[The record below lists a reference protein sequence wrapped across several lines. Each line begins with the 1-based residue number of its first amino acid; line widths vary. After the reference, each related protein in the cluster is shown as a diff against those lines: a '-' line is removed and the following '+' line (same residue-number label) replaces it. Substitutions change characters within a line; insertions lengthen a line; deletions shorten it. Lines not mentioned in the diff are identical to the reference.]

1 MRRFVAVCS
10 IFIGVAALGC
20 SSAPNEKVASTRSA
34 QTGCESATVVT
45 LTAFDPHTLVLTGVT
60 ADGVELAIQYT
71 SDTIGLLADLG
82 TYTPPDPCFGQ
93 ATAWNNQIDQI
104 DEIDV
109 GCSRAL
115 VQRLEHFA
123 RFDCAASITLGA
135 DDEALTFQPVASASS
150 AQ

>member
-10 IFIGVAALGC
+10 VFIGVAALGC
-20 SSAPNEKVASTRSA
+20 SSAPNEKVASTSSA
-34 QTGCESATVVT
+34 QTGCESSATVVT
-45 LTAFDPHTLVLTGVT
+45 LTAFNPRTLVLTGVT

-93 ATAWNNQIDQI
+93 ATAWNNQID
-104 DEIDV
+104 EMTF
-109 GCSRAL
+109 GCNRAV
-115 VQRLEHFA
+115 VQRLGHFA
-123 RFDCAASITLGA
+123 RYECAASITLGA
-135 DDEALTFQPVASASS
+135 DNEALTFQPVASASP